1 MNADPKAK
9 KPLHHFPAPEWTGV
23 SASLAAAL
31 AHEIRNPLLS
41 IKGAAQLLEQAVA
54 EADDKILAQLIITEA
69 RRIEQLVAT
78 LDPLTPNPAETSVPL
93 NIHEI
98 TEYVR
103 LAART
108 FSPGIAIATDY
119 DPSLPPVLGRREGL
133 IQALI
138 NLVKN
143 ACEAV
148 SNSGAGGA
156 PLPWE
161 RQRGLASASELSRS
175 GEGGDPQ
182 NSDALRPQPKNA
194 EGHFSTSP
202 KGEVSPAALSG
213 FTPTI
218 TLSTRYLVGERM
230 QRAGGGRLPIKLS
243 VSDNGPGVPDAM
255 IPRLFTPFHSDKRE
269 GRGLGL
275 AIVAKI
281 AEDHGGLV
289 AYEGAAGR
297 GAVFSL
303 YLPAA

>member
-1 MNADPKAK
+1 MSTEPKVK

-23 SASLAAAL
+23 SAALAAAL

-54 EADDKILAQLIITEA
+54 KADDKTLATLIIAEA

-78 LDPLTPNPAETSVPL
+78 LDPLTPNPAETSAPL

-108 FSPGIAIATDY
+108 FASNVTIATDY
-119 DPSLPPVLGRREGL
+119 DPSLPLVMGRREGL
-133 IQALI
+133 IQAVI

-143 ACEAV
+143 AAEAV
-148 SNSGAGGA
+148 TLGCH
-156 PLPWE
+156 P
-161 RQRGLASASELSRS
+161 GLVPGSPPEGASAE
-175 GEGGDPQ
+175 GDPGIAKA
-182 NSDALRPQPKNA
+182 NRDD
-194 EGHFSTSP
+194 G
-202 KGEVSPAALSG
+202 LS
-213 FTPTI
+213 PTI

-230 QRAGGGRLPIKLS
+230 QRTGGGRLPIKLS
-243 VSDNGPGVPDAM
+243 VADNGPGVPEAM
-255 IPRLFTPFHSDKRE
+255 LARLFTPFHSGKAD

-289 AYEGAAGR
+289 AYEGMAGR

>member
-1 MNADPKAK
+1 MSTEPKVK

-23 SASLAAAL
+23 SAALAAAL

-54 EADDKILAQLIITEA
+54 EADDKTLATLIITEA

-78 LDPLTPNPAETSVPL
+78 LDPLTPNPAETSAPL

-108 FSPGIAIATDY
+108 FASNVTIATDY
-119 DPSLPPVLGRREGL
+119 DPSLPLVMGRREGL
-133 IQALI
+133 IQAVI

-143 ACEAV
+143 AGEA
-148 SNSGAGGA
+148 S
-156 PLPWE
+156 
-161 RQRGLASASELSRS
+161 
-175 GEGGDPQ
+175 
-182 NSDALRPQPKNA
+182 
-194 EGHFSTSP
+194 STT
-202 KGEVSPAALSG
+202 V
-213 FTPTI
+213 

-230 QRAGGGRLPIKLS
+230 QRTGGGRLPIKLS
-243 VSDNGPGVPDAM
+243 VADNGPGVPEAM
-255 IPRLFTPFHSDKRE
+255 LARLFTPFHSGKAD

-289 AYEGAAGR
+289 AYEGMAGR